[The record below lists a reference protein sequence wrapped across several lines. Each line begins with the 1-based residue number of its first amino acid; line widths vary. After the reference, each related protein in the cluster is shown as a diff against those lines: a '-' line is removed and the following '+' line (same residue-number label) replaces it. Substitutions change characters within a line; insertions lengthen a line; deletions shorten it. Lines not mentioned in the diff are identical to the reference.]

1 MYRIS
6 IIKSSSIYT
15 KGYFGPCSEED
26 MMSPEEIQKYR
37 NPSNYFDISNFF
49 SDESR
54 LEKLKKLLKEAGAGS
69 KESWAAFRNNKN
81 YVLKMCSKG
90 DKPHPDIICFLRP
103 EYAAYLNF
111 SGGIIRVNTW
121 NQLEPRDR
129 KFIQENNIISDQRDM
144 KNRYGE
150 DVLKITYTGSVPEL
164 LAYQSKVGQPPF
176 SVNVWGK
183 YLEGVKEITNQYN
196 IDSKLRRIN
205 ALKGLSPEE
214 KQQQYNQ
221 RLEESFY
228 GLKAG
233 QRLYKYSV
241 DPDSDIAKLSVNHE
255 GKSETRNISKEGFTL
270 QEWRDIVLGGK
281 LPAAIK
287 KDTPNNE
294 IEQILNG
301 VINSVERVGSQP
313 KIRYTGNNSHT
324 LEKMKLTGLS
334 PNQYYTQIEWCNS
347 LIKVLLLE
355 DKINPYN
362 IDLQKKSKSDPN
374 DFPLYTEYKQAL
386 SNFDLAEEV
395 GQENVKSNLTRVGN
409 WFRKRLERDGIND
422 VKSKLQ
428 EIKSESTDTFAIQQ
442 FIKDLESMDNLFID
456 GCYTR
461 QIGSKGEQVL
471 KKELTKSL
479 GPEYKYQRTLSI
491 NVYPPG
497 SKEAYLLIFDG
508 AILKS
513 GNIVMLFEVQGNQHY
528 SFNNR
533 HYKTYNDF
541 QQRLYRDKLKL
552 DFCRQNNI
560 PLFTVSNILDSSEA
574 ASIYSKLATSG
585 ALGGFIP
592 KGSKADYNFSN
603 LSEENIDEW
612 VGKYVDTLVVSHF
625 NPIINTNSYENLIP
639 KINRIIVDLSK
650 IVMIAITNKYNSQM
664 EDTSF
669 MQGFSKETLL
679 DEGHKMLVDS
689 FNKYFGNKYRMDYQN
704 NVTYLGQVHKI
715 KEPKPIAEEP
725 LPVQEMAF
733 VRHKKRYKIKRVR

>member
-1 MYRIS
+1 
-6 IIKSSSIYT
+6 
-15 KGYFGPCSEED
+15 
-26 MMSPEEIQKYR
+26 
-37 NPSNYFDISNFF
+37 
-49 SDESR
+49 
-54 LEKLKKLLKEAGAGS
+54 
-69 KESWAAFRNNKN
+69 
-81 YVLKMCSKG
+81 
-90 DKPHPDIICFLRP
+90 
-103 EYAAYLNF
+103 
-111 SGGIIRVNTW
+111 
-121 NQLEPRDR
+121 
-129 KFIQENNIISDQRDM
+129 
-144 KNRYGE
+144 
-150 DVLKITYTGSVPEL
+150 
-164 LAYQSKVGQPPF
+164 
-176 SVNVWGK
+176 
-183 YLEGVKEITNQYN
+183 
-196 IDSKLRRIN
+196 
-205 ALKGLSPEE
+205 
-214 KQQQYNQ
+214 
-221 RLEESFY
+221 
-228 GLKAG
+228 
-233 QRLYKYSV
+233 
-241 DPDSDIAKLSVNHE
+241 
-255 GKSETRNISKEGFTL
+255 
-270 QEWRDIVLGGK
+270 
-281 LPAAIK
+281 
-287 KDTPNNE
+287 
-294 IEQILNG
+294 
-301 VINSVERVGSQP
+301 
-313 KIRYTGNNSHT
+313 
-324 LEKMKLTGLS
+324 
-334 PNQYYTQIEWCNS
+334 
-347 LIKVLLLE
+347 
-355 DKINPYN
+355 
-362 IDLQKKSKSDPN
+362 
-374 DFPLYTEYKQAL
+374 
-386 SNFDLAEEV
+386 
-395 GQENVKSNLTRVGN
+395 
-409 WFRKRLERDGIND
+409 
-422 VKSKLQ
+422 
-428 EIKSESTDTFAIQQ
+428 
-442 FIKDLESMDNLFID
+442 MDNLFID

-491 NVYPPG
+491 NVYPAG

>member
-6 IIKSSSIYT
+6 IIKSSNIYT

-26 MMSPEEIQKYR
+26 VMSPEEINKYR
-37 NPSNYFDISNFF
+37 DPSAYSDINQYFEN
-49 SDESR
+49 ER
-54 LEKLKKLLKEAGAGS
+54 LKQLLKEAGVGS
-69 KESWAAFRNNKN
+69 YESWAAFRNNKN
-81 YVLKMCSKG
+81 YVLRMCYRGEK
-90 DKPHPDIICFLRP
+90 KYPDIISFLRP
-103 EYAAYLNF
+103 EYAAYLGL

-121 NQLEPRDR
+121 NQLSPKDR

-144 KNRYGE
+144 KNRHGE
-150 DVLKITYTGSVPEL
+150 DVLKITYTGSVKEL
-164 LAYQSKVGQPPF
+164 LEYQSKIGQPPF

-196 IDSKLRRIN
+196 IDRHLRNVN
-205 ALKGLSPEE
+205 ALKGLSPEQ
-214 KQQQYNQ
+214 KQQKFNQ

-228 GLKAG
+228 GLKSG
-233 QRLYKYSV
+233 QRLYKYTV
-241 DPDSDIAKLSVNHE
+241 DPDSDIAKLTIKHG
-255 GKSETRNISKEGFTL
+255 GKSETRNISKDGFTL
-270 QEWRDIVLGGK
+270 EEWQGLVLGGK

-287 KDTPNNE
+287 KDTPANE
-294 IEQILNG
+294 VEKILNG
-301 VINSVERVGSQP
+301 VINSVERVTTQP
-313 KIRYTGNNSHT
+313 KIRYTGDNPHT
-324 LEKMKLTGLS
+324 LQKMSLTGLS
-334 PNQYYTQIEWCNS
+334 PNQFYTQNQWVNS
-347 LIKVLLLE
+347 LTKVLVLE
-355 DKINPYN
+355 DKIDPFNEERQKRYKIEPSEMPLKEDYKTELSN
-362 IDLQKKSKSDPN
+362 LDLQKELGEK
-374 DFPLYTEYKQAL
+374 
-386 SNFDLAEEV
+386 
-395 GQENVKSNLTRVGN
+395 VKKKLIDVGN
-409 WFRKRLERDGIND
+409 LFRKRLERAGIND
-422 VKSKLQ
+422 VKRKLE

-456 GCYTR
+456 SCYTK
-461 QIGSKGEQVL
+461 QIGSTGEKVL
-471 KKELTKSL
+471 KQTLSKSL

-491 NVYPPG
+491 NVYPSG

-528 SFNNR
+528 AFNNR

-560 PLFTVSNILDSSEA
+560 PLFTVSNVLDSSEA
-574 ASIYSKLATSG
+574 ASIYSKLANTG

-592 KGSKADYNFSN
+592 KGSQADYNFSN
-603 LSEENIDEW
+603 LNEENIDEW
-612 VGKYVDTLVVSHF
+612 VSKYVDTLIVSHF

-733 VRHKKRYKIKRVR
+733 LRPKKKRYKIKRIR

>member
-6 IIKSSSIYT
+6 IIKSSNIYT

-26 MMSPEEIQKYR
+26 VMSPEEINKYR
-37 NPSNYFDISNFF
+37 DPSAYSDINQYFEN
-49 SDESR
+49 ER
-54 LEKLKKLLKEAGAGS
+54 LKQLLKEAGVGS
-69 KESWAAFRNNKN
+69 YESWAAFRNNKN
-81 YVLKMCSKG
+81 YVLRMCYRGEK
-90 DKPHPDIICFLRP
+90 KYPDIISFLRP
-103 EYAAYLNF
+103 EYAAYLGL

-121 NQLEPRDR
+121 NQLSPKDR

-144 KNRYGE
+144 KNRFGD
-150 DVLKITYTGSVPEL
+150 DVLKITYTGSVKEL
-164 LAYQSKVGQPPF
+164 LEHQSKIGQPPF

-196 IDSKLRRIN
+196 IDRHLRNVN
-205 ALKGLSPEE
+205 ALKGLSPEQ
-214 KQQQYNQ
+214 KQQKFNQ

-228 GLKAG
+228 GLKSG
-233 QRLYKYSV
+233 QRLYKYTV
-241 DPDSDIAKLSVNHE
+241 DPDSDIAKLTIKHG
-255 GKSETRNISKEGFTL
+255 GKSETRNISKDGFTL
-270 QEWRDIVLGGK
+270 EEWQGLVLGGK

-287 KDTPNNE
+287 KDTPANE
-294 IEQILNG
+294 VEKILNG
-301 VINSVERVGSQP
+301 VINSVERVTTQP
-313 KIRYTGNNSHT
+313 KIRYTGDNPHT
-324 LEKMKLTGLS
+324 LEKMRLTGLS
-334 PNQYYTQIEWCNS
+334 PNQFYTQNQWVNS
-347 LIKVLLLE
+347 LTKVLVLE
-355 DKINPYN
+355 DKIDPFNEERQKRYKIEPSEMPLKEDYKTELSN
-362 IDLQKKSKSDPN
+362 LDLQKELGEK
-374 DFPLYTEYKQAL
+374 
-386 SNFDLAEEV
+386 
-395 GQENVKSNLTRVGN
+395 VKKKLIDVGN
-409 WFRKRLERDGIND
+409 LFRKRLERAGIND
-422 VKSKLQ
+422 VKRKLE

-456 GCYTR
+456 SCYTK
-461 QIGSKGEQVL
+461 QIGSTGEKVL
-471 KKELTKSL
+471 KQTLSKSL

-491 NVYPPG
+491 NVYPSG

-528 SFNNR
+528 AFNNR

-560 PLFTVSNILDSSEA
+560 PLFTVSNVLDSSEA
-574 ASIYSKLATSG
+574 ASIYSKLANTG

-592 KGSKADYNFSN
+592 KGSQADYNFSN
-603 LSEENIDEW
+603 LNEENIDEW
-612 VGKYVDTLVVSHF
+612 VSKYVDTLIVSHF

-733 VRHKKRYKIKRVR
+733 LRPKKKRYKIKRIR

>member
-6 IIKSSSIYT
+6 IIKSSNIYT

-26 MMSPEEIQKYR
+26 VMSPEEINKYR
-37 NPSNYFDISNFF
+37 DPSKYSDINQYFEN
-49 SDESR
+49 ET
-54 LEKLKKLLKEAGAGS
+54 LKQLLKEAGVGS
-69 KESWAAFRNNKN
+69 YESWAAFRNNKN
-81 YVLKMCSKG
+81 YVLRMCYRGEK
-90 DKPHPDIICFLRP
+90 KYPDIISFLRP
-103 EYAAYLNF
+103 EYAAYLGL

-121 NQLEPRDR
+121 NQLSPKDR

-144 KNRYGE
+144 KNRHGE
-150 DVLKITYTGSVPEL
+150 DVLKITYTGSVKEL
-164 LAYQSKVGQPPF
+164 LEYQSKIGQPPF

-183 YLEGVKEITNQYN
+183 YLEGVKEITNLYN
-196 IDSKLRRIN
+196 IDRHLRNVN
-205 ALKGLSPEE
+205 ALKGLSPEQ
-214 KQQQYNQ
+214 KQQKFNQ

-228 GLKAG
+228 GLKSG
-233 QRLYKYSV
+233 QRLYKYTV
-241 DPDSDIAKLSVNHE
+241 DPDSDIAKLTIEHG
-255 GKSETRNISKEGFTL
+255 GKSETRNISKDGFTL
-270 QEWRDIVLGGK
+270 EEWQGLVLGGK

-287 KDTPNNE
+287 KDTPANE
-294 IEQILNG
+294 VEKILNG
-301 VINSVERVGSQP
+301 VINSVERVTTQP
-313 KIRYTGNNSHT
+313 KIRYTGDNPHT
-324 LEKMKLTGLS
+324 LEKMRLTGLS
-334 PNQYYTQIEWCNS
+334 PNQFYTQNQWVNS
-347 LIKVLLLE
+347 LTKVLVLE
-355 DKINPYN
+355 DKIDPFNEERQKRYKIEPSEMPLKEDYKTELSN
-362 IDLQKKSKSDPN
+362 LDLQKELGEK
-374 DFPLYTEYKQAL
+374 
-386 SNFDLAEEV
+386 
-395 GQENVKSNLTRVGN
+395 VKKKLIDVGN
-409 WFRKRLERDGIND
+409 LFRKRLERAGIND
-422 VKSKLQ
+422 VKRKLE

-456 GCYTR
+456 SCYTK
-461 QIGSKGEQVL
+461 QIGSTGEKVL
-471 KKELTKSL
+471 KQTLSKSL

-528 SFNNR
+528 AFNNR

-574 ASIYSKLATSG
+574 ASIYSKLATTG

-592 KGSKADYNFSN
+592 KGSQADYNFSN
-603 LSEENIDEW
+603 LNEENIDEW
-612 VGKYVDTLVVSHF
+612 VSKYVDTLVVSHF

-679 DEGHKMLVDS
+679 DQGHKMLVDS

-733 VRHKKRYKIKRVR
+733 LRPKKKRYKIKRIK

>member
-15 KGYFGPCSEED
+15 QGYFGPCSKED
-26 MMSPEEIQKYR
+26 VMSSEEIDKYR
-37 NPSNYFDISNFF
+37 DPSKYSDINQYFEN
-49 SDESR
+49 ER
-54 LEKLKKLLKEAGAGS
+54 LKQLLKEAGVGS
-69 KESWAAFRNNKN
+69 YESWAAFRNNKN
-81 YVLKMCSKG
+81 YVLRMCSKG
-90 DKPHPDIICFLRP
+90 EKNYPDIISFLRP
-103 EYAAYLNF
+103 EYAAYLGL

-121 NQLEPRDR
+121 NQLSAKDR

-144 KNRYGE
+144 KNRFGD
-150 DVLKITYTGSVPEL
+150 DVLKITYTGSVKEL
-164 LAYQSKVGQPPF
+164 LEHQSKVGQPPF

-183 YLEGVKEITNQYN
+183 YLEGVKKITNQYN
-196 IDSKLRRIN
+196 IDRHLRN
-205 ALKGLSPEE
+205 VNTLKRLSPEQ
-214 KQQQYNQ
+214 KQQKFNQ

-228 GLKAG
+228 GLKPG
-233 QRLYKYSV
+233 QRLYKYTV
-241 DPDSDIAKLSVNHE
+241 DPDSDIAKLTIEHG
-255 GKSETRNISKEGFTL
+255 GKSETRNISKDGFTL
-270 QEWRDIVLGGK
+270 QEWRDLVLGGK

-287 KDTPNNE
+287 KDIPDNE
-294 IEQILNG
+294 IEKVLNG
-301 VINSVERVGSQP
+301 VIDSVERVTTQP
-313 KIRYTGNNSHT
+313 KIRYTGDNPHT
-324 LEKMKLTGLS
+324 LQKMSLTGLS
-334 PNQYYTQIEWCNS
+334 PNQFYTQNQWVNS
-347 LIKVLLLE
+347 LTKVLVLE
-355 DKINPYN
+355 DKIDPFNEERQKRYKIEPSEMPLKEDYKTELSN
-362 IDLQKKSKSDPN
+362 LDLQKELGEK
-374 DFPLYTEYKQAL
+374 
-386 SNFDLAEEV
+386 
-395 GQENVKSNLTRVGN
+395 VKKKLIDVGN
-409 WFRKRLERDGIND
+409 LFRKRLERAGIND
-422 VKSKLQ
+422 VKRKLE

-456 GCYTR
+456 SCYTK
-461 QIGSKGEQVL
+461 QIGSTGEKVL
-471 KKELTKSL
+471 KQTLSKSL

-491 NVYPPG
+491 NVYPSG

-528 SFNNR
+528 AFNNR

-560 PLFTVSNILDSSEA
+560 PLFTVSNVLDSSEA
-574 ASIYSKLATSG
+574 ASIYSKLANTG

-592 KGSKADYNFSN
+592 KGSQADYNFSN
-603 LSEENIDEW
+603 LNEENIDEW
-612 VGKYVDTLVVSHF
+612 VSKYVDTLIVSHF

-704 NVTYLGQVHKI
+704 NVTYLGQVHK
-715 KEPKPIAEEP
+715 
-725 LPVQEMAF
+725 
-733 VRHKKRYKIKRVR
+733 

>member
-26 MMSPEEIQKYR
+26 VMSPEEIAKYR

-54 LEKLKKLLKEAGAGS
+54 LDKLKQLLVEAGVGS
-69 KESWAAFRNNKN
+69 KDSWAAFRNNKN
-81 YVLKMCSKG
+81 YVLKMCSRG
-90 DKPHPDIICFLRP
+90 DKTHPDIICFLRP

-121 NQLEPRDR
+121 NQLTFDNK
-129 KFIQENNIISDQRDM
+129 KFLQENNVISDQRDS
-144 KNRYGE
+144 KNRFGD
-150 DVLKITYTGSVPEL
+150 DVLKITYTGSVKEL
-164 LAYQSKVGQPPF
+164 LEYQSKVGQPPH
-176 SVNVWGK
+176 SVNVWGR
-183 YLEGVKEITNQYN
+183 YLEGIKEIANQYN

-205 ALKGLSPEE
+205 AEKRLLPEE
-214 KQQQYNQ
+214 KQQLYNH

-228 GLKAG
+228 GLQAG
-233 QRLYKYSV
+233 EKLYKYTL
-241 DPDSDIAKLSVNHE
+241 DPESDIAQLTVEHS
-255 GKSETRNISKEGFTL
+255 GKSKTRNIAKDGFTKK
-270 QEWRDIVLGGK
+270 EWQSLVLGGK

-287 KDTPNNE
+287 KGTPDNE
-294 IEQILNG
+294 VEKILNG
-301 VINSVERVGSQP
+301 VIDSVDRVTTQP
-313 KIRYTGNNSHT
+313 KIRYTGEHPHT
-324 LEKMKLTGLS
+324 LEKMRLTGLS
-334 PNQYYTQIEWCNS
+334 PNQYYTQNEWYNS
-347 LIKVLLLE
+347 LLKVEVLE
-355 DKINPYN
+355 DKIDPFNKERQRRYKKDESEMPLETDYKAALEN
-362 IDLQKKSKSDPN
+362 LDLEKE
-374 DFPLYTEYKQAL
+374 LGL
-386 SNFDLAEEV
+386 
-395 GQENVKSNLTRVGN
+395 ENVKKNLTRVGAR
-409 WFRKRLERDGIND
+409 FRKKLERDGIND
-422 VKSKLQ
+422 VKSKLE
-428 EIKSESTDTFAIQQ
+428 EIKSESTDTFAIKQ
-442 FIKDLESMDNLFID
+442 FMLDLQNLDNLFID
-456 GCYTR
+456 SCYTK
-461 QIGSKGEQVL
+461 QIGSTGEKVL
-471 KKELTKSL
+471 KQTLSKSL

-491 NVYPPG
+491 NVYPSG

-541 QQRLYRDKLKL
+541 QQRLFRDKLKL

-639 KINRIIVDLSK
+639 KINRIMVDLSK
-650 IVMIAITNKYNSQM
+650 LVMIAITNKYNSQM

-704 NVTYLGQVHKI
+704 NVTYLGQVLK
-715 KEPKPIAEEP
+715 PKPVAEEP

-733 VRHKKRYKIKRVR
+733 VRHKKRYKIKRIR

>member
-6 IIKSSSIYT
+6 IIKSSNIYT

-26 MMSPEEIQKYR
+26 VMSPEEINKYR
-37 NPSNYFDISNFF
+37 DPSKYSDINQYFEN
-49 SDESR
+49 ET
-54 LEKLKKLLKEAGAGS
+54 LKQLLKEAGVGS
-69 KESWAAFRNNKN
+69 YESWAAFRNNKN
-81 YVLKMCSKG
+81 YVLRMCYRGEK
-90 DKPHPDIICFLRP
+90 KHPDIISFLRP
-103 EYAAYLNF
+103 EYAAYLGL

-121 NQLEPRDR
+121 NQLSPKDR

-144 KNRYGE
+144 KNRHGE
-150 DVLKITYTGSVPEL
+150 DVLKITYTGSVKEL
-164 LAYQSKVGQPPF
+164 LEHQSKIGQPPF

-196 IDSKLRRIN
+196 IDRHLRNVN
-205 ALKGLSPEE
+205 ALKGLSPEQ
-214 KQQQYNQ
+214 KQQKFNQ

-228 GLKAG
+228 GLKSG
-233 QRLYKYSV
+233 QRLYKYTV
-241 DPDSDIAKLSVNHE
+241 DPDSDIAKLTVEHG
-255 GKSETRNISKEGFTL
+255 GKSETRNISKDGFTL
-270 QEWRDIVLGGK
+270 EEWRDLVLGGK

-287 KDTPNNE
+287 KDIPDNE
-294 IEQILNG
+294 IEKVLNG
-301 VINSVERVGSQP
+301 VIDSVERVTTQP
-313 KIRYTGNNSHT
+313 KIRYTGDNPHT
-324 LEKMKLTGLS
+324 LQKMSLTGLS
-334 PNQYYTQIEWCNS
+334 PNQFYTQNQWVNS
-347 LIKVLLLE
+347 LTKVLVLE
-355 DKINPYN
+355 EKIDPFNEERQKRYKIEPSEMPLEEDYKTELSN
-362 IDLQKKSKSDPN
+362 LDLQKK
-374 DFPLYTEYKQAL
+374 LG
-386 SNFDLAEEV
+386 EEV
-395 GQENVKSNLTRVGN
+395 KKKLNQVGN
-409 WFRKRLERDGIND
+409 LFRKRLERDGIND
-422 VKSKLQ
+422 VKRKLE
-428 EIKSESTDTFAIQQ
+428 EIKSSNDNFAIQQ
-442 FIKDLESMDNLFID
+442 FIIDLQDMDNLFID
-456 GCYTR
+456 GCYTK
-461 QIGSKGEQVL
+461 QIGSKGEKVL
-471 KKELTKSL
+471 KQTLSKSL

-491 NVYPPG
+491 NVYPSG

-528 SFNNR
+528 AFNNR

-574 ASIYSKLATSG
+574 ASIYSKLATTG
-585 ALGGFIP
+585 ALGGFVP
-592 KGSKADYNFSN
+592 KGSQADYNFSN
-603 LSEENIDEW
+603 LNEENIDEW
-612 VGKYVDTLVVSHF
+612 VSKYVDTLIVSHF

-725 LPVQEMAF
+725 LPVQELAF
-733 VRHKKRYKIKRVR
+733 LRPKKKRYKIKRIR

>member
-15 KGYFGPCSEED
+15 QGYFGPCSKED
-26 MMSPEEIQKYR
+26 VMSSEEIDKYR
-37 NPSNYFDISNFF
+37 DPSKYSDINQYFEN
-49 SDESR
+49 ER
-54 LEKLKKLLKEAGAGS
+54 LKQLLKEAGVGS
-69 KESWAAFRNNKN
+69 YESWAAFRNNKN
-81 YVLKMCSKG
+81 YVLRMCSKG
-90 DKPHPDIICFLRP
+90 EKNYPDIISFLRP
-103 EYAAYLNF
+103 EYAAYLGL

-121 NQLEPRDR
+121 NQLSAKDR

-144 KNRYGE
+144 KNRFGD
-150 DVLKITYTGSVPEL
+150 DVLKITYTGSVKEL
-164 LAYQSKVGQPPF
+164 LEHQSKIGQPPF

-196 IDSKLRRIN
+196 IDRHLRNVN
-205 ALKGLSPEE
+205 ALKGLSPEQ
-214 KQQQYNQ
+214 KQQKFNQ

-228 GLKAG
+228 GLKSG
-233 QRLYKYSV
+233 QRLYKYTV
-241 DPDSDIAKLSVNHE
+241 DPDSDIAKLTIKHG
-255 GKSETRNISKEGFTL
+255 GKSETRNISKDGFTL
-270 QEWRDIVLGGK
+270 EEWQGLVLGGK

-287 KDTPNNE
+287 KDTPANE
-294 IEQILNG
+294 VEKILNG
-301 VINSVERVGSQP
+301 VINSVERVTTQP
-313 KIRYTGNNSHT
+313 KIRYTGDNPHT
-324 LEKMKLTGLS
+324 LQKMSLTGLS
-334 PNQYYTQIEWCNS
+334 PNQFYTQNQWVNS
-347 LIKVLLLE
+347 LTKVLVLE
-355 DKINPYN
+355 DKIDPFNEERQKRYKIEPSEMPLKEDYKTELSN
-362 IDLQKKSKSDPN
+362 LDLQKELGEK
-374 DFPLYTEYKQAL
+374 
-386 SNFDLAEEV
+386 
-395 GQENVKSNLTRVGN
+395 VKKKLIDVGN
-409 WFRKRLERDGIND
+409 LFRKRLERAGIND
-422 VKSKLQ
+422 VKRKLE

-456 GCYTR
+456 SCYTK
-461 QIGSKGEQVL
+461 QIGSTGEKVL
-471 KKELTKSL
+471 KQTLSKSL

-491 NVYPPG
+491 NVYPSG

-528 SFNNR
+528 AFNNR

-560 PLFTVSNILDSSEA
+560 PLFTVSNVLDSSEA
-574 ASIYSKLATSG
+574 ASIYSKLATTG

-592 KGSKADYNFSN
+592 KGSQADYNFSN
-603 LSEENIDEW
+603 LNEENIDEW
-612 VGKYVDTLVVSHF
+612 VSKYVDTLIVSHF

-733 VRHKKRYKIKRVR
+733 LRPKKKRYKIKRIR